1 MTGSARP
8 PEPIAL
14 VDPGTTLS
22 SVVAGVSPDQSYVD
36 PTAAEREAAGTGL
49 ARLAIGDLA
58 GATELLGPLGFTITD
73 GVDQATGRRFAT
85 ALSETATARAW
96 GVYLAD
102 LSAPLR
108 LCVAVPHPRS
118 DARCEQ
124 LALRLWRAVPG
135 SMLAMAAVHRDAVG
149 KTADHSRNTAS
160 VFHHLWTTALGPR
173 GVPQVQIH
181 GFADTTAPE
190 QVAVST
196 GVGPATPA
204 AVRIAD
210 EIAATGLATTRSWE
224 GTTHPRLRATTNVQ
238 GIAADSNDWIWVHVE
253 HNRTV
258 RDTETLWH
266 PAIDAVAAA
275 NPTLLAYDRPSP
287 GGPGH
292 TPRSIGRAN
301 AAGTSRYLAREDH
314 THRGATAGHTHT
326 PAVVRTPPVTL
337 VDATTITVDSSEGD
351 YFRVELRGDRTLA
364 SPTSGTDGQRILV
377 EVLAADADRRLGL
390 DDVIL
395 LCTDTRSPIVIP
407 AGRRWFGSL
416 THVGAV
422 GWFLTTAALQR

>member
-210 EIAATGLATTRSWE
+210 EIAAT
-224 GTTHPRLRATTNVQ
+224 
-238 GIAADSNDWIWVHVE
+238 
-253 HNRTV
+253 
-258 RDTETLWH
+258 LWH
-266 PAIDAVAAA
+266 PAVDAVAAA

-292 TPRSIGRAN
+292 TPRSVGTAN